1 LLNFI
6 KIRLSQ
12 NKINVAK
19 ISSGNLVGQVI
30 TIITLPFIARIY
42 GAEIFGIW
50 SLLLSIA
57 TFARSFNDLGL
68 INSIMIEDEENVE
81 VTYQVITTVV
91 TFSSIVLS
99 FLITNFLLSYIINVK
114 FNKVIL
120 FLIIFLLLF
129 TLKQLEVCHT
139 WLNRKSEYSILM
151 KNPIIQQSVY
161 CIFAI
166 ILGLVGFKLYGYFI
180 GQVIGRVAALIYM
193 KNYVPKKMFTW
204 KIIDYKN
211 TISRHRRFLK
221 YQMPSSMLFNFQ
233 NQIPIF
239 LFQALWGTKI
249 LGYYSMT
256 IKMLQA
262 PISLI
267 ANSIGR
273 VFFQITTA
281 MKRDEQKIG
290 EYVYRN
296 LNRAMKILIIP
307 MIFLIVFGDILTII
321 FFGIEWKMTGYFF
334 QILAI
339 KYFFVFLT
347 QALRGLPITLDRQ
360 NYDMVSN
367 IFQIIGC
374 LLGALIGKYLF
385 DNVYISLI
393 LMSIF
398 FIIINIIYF
407 AELFKVMKIS
417 SGKYISDVLLSISSI
432 IIISFILRYTLKH
445 LGLIELFFGLFNI
458 EV

>member
-1 LLNFI
+1 
-6 KIRLSQ
+6 
-12 NKINVAK
+12 
-19 ISSGNLVGQVI
+19 
-30 TIITLPFIARIY
+30 
-42 GAEIFGIW
+42 
-50 SLLLSIA
+50 
-57 TFARSFNDLGL
+57 
-68 INSIMIEDEENVE
+68 
-81 VTYQVITTVV
+81 
-91 TFSSIVLS
+91 
-99 FLITNFLLSYIINVK
+99 
-114 FNKVIL
+114 
-120 FLIIFLLLF
+120 
-129 TLKQLEVCHT
+129 
-139 WLNRKSEYSILM
+139 
-151 KNPIIQQSVY
+151 
-161 CIFAI
+161 
-166 ILGLVGFKLYGYFI
+166 
-180 GQVIGRVAALIYM
+180 
-193 KNYVPKKMFTW
+193 
-204 KIIDYKN
+204 
-211 TISRHRRFLK
+211 
-221 YQMPSSMLFNFQ
+221 
-233 NQIPIF
+233 
-239 LFQALWGTKI
+239 
-249 LGYYSMT
+249 
-256 IKMLQA
+256 
-262 PISLI
+262 
-267 ANSIGR
+267 
-273 VFFQITTA
+273 
-281 MKRDEQKIG
+281 
-290 EYVYRN
+290 
-296 LNRAMKILIIP
+296 MKILIIP
-307 MIFLIVFGDILTII
+307 MIFLVVFGDILTII